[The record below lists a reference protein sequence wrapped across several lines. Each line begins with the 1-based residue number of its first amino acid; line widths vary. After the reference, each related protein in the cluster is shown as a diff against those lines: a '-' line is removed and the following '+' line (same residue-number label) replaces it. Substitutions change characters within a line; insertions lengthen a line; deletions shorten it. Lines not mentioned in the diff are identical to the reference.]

1 MLLRPPKERGGG
13 GQEEEKEEGEGRR
26 GMREE
31 ENQKIFKT
39 DKFNLLYDRHH
50 LCTESKLVFI
60 TCI

>member
-1 MLLRPPKERGGG
+1 MLLRPPKEGEGGK
-13 GQEEEKEEGEGRR
+13 EEEKEEEEGRR

-39 DKFNLLYDRHH
+39 NKFNLLYDRHH